1 MNSSFDKE
9 TFKQARAELCQAQG
23 KPRLV
28 GPFLVFT
35 YVDWNCQSSLLIKLL
50 CSEFVDL

>member
-1 MNSSFDKE
+1 MKFDE
-9 TFKQARAELCQAQG
+9 QARAELCQAQG

-35 YVDWNCQSSLLIKLL
+35 YVD
-50 CSEFVDL
+50 